1 MMCMVR
7 MIRYVEA
14 DKARIESFFPCAG
27 QAFLGRGEAM
37 CSEYFHVKR
46 VGLLTR
52 ECSDREEFSDN
63 FHIFSVDHRRL
74 LKKKGKFGII
84 NLFERNV
91 ALQVPC
97 SGTYRRIQS

>member
-1 MMCMVR
+1 MCMVC

-52 ECSDREEFSDN
+52 ECSDREDFPITS
-63 FHIFSVDHRRL
+63 IFFL
-74 LKKKGKFGII
+74 
-84 NLFERNV
+84 
-91 ALQVPC
+91 
-97 SGTYRRIQS
+97 